1 MAHRFIIVLSLILLY
16 FWFSRK
22 FLGTVWSSWIMSCSS
37 HRQCQIQISS
47 IPCFGDSIKKVY
59 AGFTSRILLP
69 LILLWSLCSLHQ
81 ADTTANKYKFHLNC
95 LSFCSCIKSLLCS
108 FYKMATHSSIL
119 AWRIPWTK
127 EPGRLQSMGSQR
139 GHDLATK
146 SPPSPASS

>member
-1 MAHRFIIVLSLILLY
+1 
-16 FWFSRK
+16 
-22 FLGTVWSSWIMSCSS
+22 MSCSS

-69 LILLWSLCSLHQ
+69 LILLWSLCSLSQ
-81 ADTTANKYKFHLNC
+81 ADATATKYRFRLNC

-119 AWRIPWTK
+119 AWRIPWTGELG
-127 EPGRLQSMGSQR
+127 EPQSIGSQR
-139 GHDLATK
+139 VRHNSSNLAVAPK
-146 SPPSPASS
+146 SLQSCLICATP